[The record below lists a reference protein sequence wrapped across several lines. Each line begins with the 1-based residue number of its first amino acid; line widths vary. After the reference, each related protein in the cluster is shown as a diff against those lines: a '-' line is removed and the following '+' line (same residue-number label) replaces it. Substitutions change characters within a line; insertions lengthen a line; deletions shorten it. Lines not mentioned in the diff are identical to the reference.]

1 MKYEIVVMEDNSIR
15 LGKHIGT
22 VFERENF
29 GVRLKNFGLMVGT
42 GETYYNRNIHL
53 PKKLVNHF
61 ENTVIN
67 DKLIEEMLSIGI
79 YPFEE
84 VDKLI
89 SEYNQKDIEK
99 RLIKKR
105 IENLNKKN

>member
-1 MKYEIVVMEDNSIR
+1 
-15 LGKHIGT
+15 
-22 VFERENF
+22 
-29 GVRLKNFGLMVGT
+29 
-42 GETYYNRNIHL
+42 
-53 PKKLVNHF
+53 
-61 ENTVIN
+61 
-67 DKLIEEMLSIGI
+67 MLSIGI

-105 IENLNKKN
+105 IENLTKKN

>member
-15 LGKHIGT
+15 FGKHIGT
-22 VFERENF
+22 VYRRKDY
-29 GVRLKNFGLMVGT
+29 GVELKNFGLIVGT

-53 PKKLVNHF
+53 PKKLVNYF
-61 ENTVIN
+61 QNNFIN

-89 SEYNQKDIEK
+89 FEYNQKDIQK

-105 IENLNKKN
+105 IENLTKKN